1 MKKGKSPKKLLS
13 RQDLL
18 EATDL
23 SAKALKQYEE
33 ADYVAAAEVR
43 EGVKY
48 YTGETS
54 ELIQAMTRCLGR
66 CANLQEAHHIALQ
79 GLAQKERRGR
89 EAESAQLQFIDP
101 TKVKLHT
108 RFEGLLRIDEDLA
121 ENLSA
126 DMALGGYFHS
136 QPIVLATWPGQEEPV
151 LIDGHTRL
159 RAAIKAGVTKIP
171 YVVETFHDIDGARKY
186 IAKVQTHRRPTDDW
200 VRYQLILE
208 LDSPMERGGDRRS
221 EQAKS
226 KGSQDP
232 IEIKYANSAERT
244 AALTGTSPAT
254 VKRARRIKK
263 AATREILEAMKKGT
277 MSITQAANAIA
288 DEVKAKQTALE
299 APAAERPEGM
309 VQIDGKYRAIL
320 TQVEGTLHEHVNKAV
335 RMYIRWLRDKG
346 RLPKKEQPDE

>member
-1 MKKGKSPKKLLS
+1 MKKGKSPQKLLS
-13 RQDLL
+13 RQELL
-18 EATDL
+18 EATGL
-23 SAKALKQYEE
+23 SSKALKQYEE
-33 ADYVAAAEVR
+33 AGYVAAAEVKD
-43 EGVKY
+43 GVKY
-48 YTGETS
+48 YTEETS

-126 DMALGGYFHS
+126 DMAVGGYFHS

-159 RAAIKAGVTKIP
+159 RAATKAGVPKIP
-171 YVVETFHDIDGARKY
+171 YVVEKFRDIDGALEY
-186 IAKVQTHRRPTDDW
+186 VAKVQTQRRPTDDW
-200 VRYQLILE
+200 VRYQLICE
-208 LDSPMERGGDRRS
+208 IDSLMDRGGDRRS

-226 KGSQDP
+226 KSSQEP
-232 IEIKYANSAERT
+232 IETKYANSAERT

-254 VKRARRIKK
+254 VKRARRIN
-263 AATREILEAMKKGT
+263 RDGWPSLLEAMQNREMT
-277 MSITQAANAIA
+277 ITQAEKAIA
-288 DEVKAKQTALE
+288 EKAKTGPITEEELQVE
-299 APAAERPEGM
+299 ENKKPM
-309 VQIDGKYRAIL
+309 VQL
-320 TQVEGTLHEHVNKAV
+320 TDANFEVLEQLDETVHYHVNKAV
-335 RMYIRWLRDKG
+335 RMYIRGLQKMG
-346 RLPKKEQPDE
+346 RLPKE